1 MKIRRILAAA
11 LLLAASTAGAAAP
24 EGLVGQTPSKL
35 LKEAPAFAKTYRAAI
50 DELGLPEWTER
61 LSVGFPA
68 EAVDVD
74 GRKLVL
80 TSACNPD
87 TDCQDER
94 IYLLYDPADRSL
106 IGFFFL
112 PPALDTPGDHRMA
125 FSRWFGKLPTKA
137 QSGFLMERAV
147 LDAQDPGK
155 DAGKLPIVDPAK

>member
-1 MKIRRILAAA
+1 MKIRYVLAT

-35 LKEAPAFAKTYRAAI
+35 LKEAPAFAKVYRATI
-50 DELGLPEWTER
+50 KEQELPEWTER
-61 LSVGFPA
+61 ISVGFPA

-87 TDCQDER
+87 TGCQDER
-94 IYLLYDPADRSL
+94 FYLLYDPADRSL
-106 IGFFFL
+106 TGFFFL

-125 FSRWFGKLPTKA
+125 FSRWLGKQPTKA
-137 QSGFLMERAV
+137 QTAFLMERAV

-155 DAGKLPIVDPAK
+155 DAGKLPVADPAK

>member
-1 MKIRRILAAA
+1 MKTRHILAA
-11 LLLAASTAGAAAP
+11 LLLAASTAGAAGP

-50 DELGLPEWTER
+50 KGQELPEWTER

-74 GRKLVL
+74 GSKLVL

-94 IYLLYDPADRSL
+94 FYLLYDPAGRAL
-106 IGFFFL
+106 TGFFFL

-125 FSRWFGKLPTKA
+125 FSRWIGKLPTKA
-137 QSGFLMERAV
+137 QSAFLMERAV

-155 DAGKLPIVDPAK
+155 DAGKLPTADAAK